1 MAQELQNIDCI
12 YDFIYLDSKRL
23 TSFLA
28 QLGDE
33 GVLLSIK
40 NTSRT
45 EHEKKNMGS
54 AGLTMAMRAA
64 KENTESISNQSE
76 HHYDSSTSALYS
88 VMDRLDE
95 LGFIKRNIND
105 TAIGQLLLCSG
116 TITFQD
122 IRMMRNLWDPMMKL
136 VVSGEQGNH
145 KQKQEKLKEMEAHK
159 SILEALP
166 HALLMT
172 FMSENECLW
181 SSLEEEHLK
190 INSDD
195 ITLKHGANFAGQWRM
210 LGILDAKPKDKS
222 ENTALPA
229 IGNQFLDGLVQI
241 LDGVREMFGRP
252 STYYG
257 ITPIAIFRTVT
268 A

>member
-1 MAQELQNIDCI
+1 MAQASQNVDCI

-28 QLGDE
+28 QLDDD

-40 NTSRT
+40 NTNKA
-45 EHEKKNMGS
+45 EDEKKSLLSAGVNMG
-54 AGLTMAMRAA
+54 TRAS
-64 KENTESISNQSE
+64 KESNE
-76 HHYDSSTSALYS
+76 I
-88 VMDRLDE
+88 M
-95 LGFIKRNIND
+95 
-105 TAIGQLLLCSG
+105 CSG

-122 IRMMRNLWDPMMKL
+122 IRMMRNLWEPMMKFAAM
-136 VVSGEQGNH
+136 GEQGNH
-145 KQKQEKLKEMEAHK
+145 KQKQDKLKEMEAHK

-172 FMSENECLW
+172 FMSDNECLW
-181 SSLEEEHLK
+181 SSLDEEHLK

-195 ITLKHGANFAGQWRM
+195 ITLKHGASFAGKWTV
-210 LGILDAKPKDKS
+210 LGILDAKPNDKS
-222 ENTALPA
+222 ENTAPPS
-229 IGNQFLDGLVQI
+229 IGNPFFDGLVQI
-241 LDGVREMFGRP
+241 LDSIREMIGRP